1 MDKVMEKWNEI
12 LQMVKEEH
20 GLTDVSFNTWI
31 KPLEVFAIDG
41 NTLYILVPSEQMGLS
56 YINKK
61 YYLPLKV
68 AIGEVTGIEYDI
80 QFILPDQAQSLK
92 FKNNDTP
99 QLEPQTPV
107 KGDHSNL
114 NPNYTFDTFVV
125 GNNNRFAHSASLA
138 VAESPGEAYNPLY
151 IYGGPGLGKT
161 HLMHSIGHFIID
173 QNPDTK
179 VLYVT
184 SEEFTNEVIE
194 SIRNGNSSAMTKFRD
209 KYRTVD
215 VLMIDD
221 IQFIIGK
228 ESTQEEF
235 FHTFNTLQTQGKQII
250 LTSDKPPKEM
260 ETLEERIRS
269 RFEWGLMA
277 DIGTPD
283 YETRMAILRKK
294 AETDNFDK
302 SPKEMETLEE
312 RIRSR
317 FEWGLM
323 ADIGT
328 PDYETRMAIL
338 RKKAET
344 DNFDIDDDIL
354 NYIASNISSNIREL
368 EGALNK
374 LLAFHNLEH
383 THITMDIAERELS
396 NIITPDKP
404 REITA
409 QLIIEVVSEHF
420 HISVDQMISKT
431 RSSEIARPRQIA
443 MYLCKT
449 MTSDSLDV
457 IGQLLGGR
465 DHSTIIHGIKK
476 VTKDYEEN
484 DSTRTLIETIKKKI
498 NPN

>member
-294 AETDNFDK
+294 AETDNFD
-302 SPKEMETLEE
+302 
-312 RIRSR
+312 
-317 FEWGLM
+317 
-323 ADIGT
+323 
-328 PDYETRMAIL
+328 
-338 RKKAET
+338 
-344 DNFDIDDDIL
+344 IDDDIL

-449 MTSDSLDV
+449 MTSASLDV

>member
-294 AETDNFDK
+294 AETDNFD
-302 SPKEMETLEE
+302 
-312 RIRSR
+312 
-317 FEWGLM
+317 
-323 ADIGT
+323 
-328 PDYETRMAIL
+328 
-338 RKKAET
+338 
-344 DNFDIDDDIL
+344 IDDDIL

-443 MYLCKT
+443 MYLCKN

>member
-294 AETDNFDK
+294 AETDNFD
-302 SPKEMETLEE
+302 
-312 RIRSR
+312 
-317 FEWGLM
+317 
-323 ADIGT
+323 
-328 PDYETRMAIL
+328 
-338 RKKAET
+338 
-344 DNFDIDDDIL
+344 IDDDIL

-443 MYLCKT
+443 MYLCIPT
-449 MTSDSLDV
+449 TCVRLRYGYLQD
-457 IGQLLGGR
+457 
-465 DHSTIIHGIKK
+465 
-476 VTKDYEEN
+476 
-484 DSTRTLIETIKKKI
+484 
-498 NPN
+498 

>member
-294 AETDNFDK
+294 AETDNFD
-302 SPKEMETLEE
+302 
-312 RIRSR
+312 
-317 FEWGLM
+317 
-323 ADIGT
+323 
-328 PDYETRMAIL
+328 
-338 RKKAET
+338 
-344 DNFDIDDDIL
+344 IDDDIL

-449 MTSDSLDV
+449 MTSDALDV

>member
-68 AIGEVTGIEYDI
+68 AIGEVTGVEYDI

-92 FKNNDTP
+92 FKNNDTT
-99 QLEPQTPV
+99 QLEPQAPV

-250 LTSDKPPKEM
+250 LTSDKP
-260 ETLEERIRS
+260 
-269 RFEWGLMA
+269 
-277 DIGTPD
+277 
-283 YETRMAILRKK
+283 
-294 AETDNFDK
+294 
-302 SPKEMETLEE
+302 PKEMETLEE

>member
-1 MDKVMEKWNEI
+1 MEKVIEKWEEI
-12 LQMVKEEH
+12 INTVKKEH
-20 GLTDVSFNTWI
+20 ELSEVSFDTWI
-31 KPLEVFAIDG
+31 RPLEVYGIDG
-41 NTLYILVPSEQMGLS
+41 NKLYILVPSEQMGLS
-56 YINKK
+56 YISKK

-68 AIGEVTGIEYDI
+68 AIAEITGTEYDI
-80 QFILPDQAQSLK
+80 EFILPDQADSLSIK
-92 FKNNDTP
+92 GSNNKNKKQPSAKADR
-99 QLEPQTPV
+99 
-107 KGDHSNL
+107 SNL

-161 HLMHSIGHFIID
+161 HLMHSIGHFILD
-173 QNPDTK
+173 QKPDTK
-179 VLYVT
+179 VIYVT

-194 SIRNGNSSAMTKFRD
+194 SIRNGNASSMTKFRD

-235 FHTFNTLQTQGKQII
+235 FHTFNALQTQGKQII

-277 DIGTPD
+277 DIGVPD

-294 AETDNFDK
+294 AESDNF
-302 SPKEMETLEE
+302 
-312 RIRSR
+312 I
-317 FEWGLM
+317 
-323 ADIGT
+323 
-328 PDYETRMAIL
+328 
-338 RKKAET
+338 
-344 DNFDIDDDIL
+344 IDDDIL
-354 NYIASNISSNIREL
+354 DYIANNIKSNIREL

-374 LLAFHNLEH
+374 LLAYHNLENVK
-383 THITMDIAERELS
+383 ITMEIAEKELA

-404 REITA
+404 REITP

-420 HISVDQMISKT
+420 HISVDQMMSKN
-431 RSSEIARPRQIA
+431 RSSDIAKPRQIA

-449 MTSDSLDV
+449 MTSSSLDAV
-457 IGQLLGGR
+457 GALLGGR
-465 DHSTIIHGIKK
+465 DHSTIIHGVKK
-476 VTKDYEEN
+476 VSEEYDN
-484 DSTRTLIETIKKKI
+484 NESTRTLIETIKKKI

>member
-1 MDKVMEKWNEI
+1 MWDCGKLSYFIRYGELLMDTVIEKWKDI

-31 KPLEVFAIDG
+31 KPLEVFAIE
-41 NTLYILVPSEQMGLS
+41 NNIIYILVPSEQMGLS

-68 AIGEVTGIEYDI
+68 AITETTGINYDI
-80 QFILPDQAQSLK
+80 QFILPDQAKTMNFNSK
-92 FKNNDTP
+92 SASEEHVP
-99 QLEPQTPV
+99 S

-173 QNPDTK
+173 QKPNTK

-194 SIRNGNSSAMTKFRD
+194 SIRNGNSTAMTKFRD

-277 DIGTPD
+277 DIGVPD

-294 AETDNFDK
+294 AETDH
-302 SPKEMETLEE
+302 
-312 RIRSR
+312 
-317 FEWGLM
+317 
-323 ADIGT
+323 
-328 PDYETRMAIL
+328 
-338 RKKAET
+338 
-344 DNFDIDDDIL
+344 FDIDDDIL

-383 THITMDIAERELS
+383 TYITMDIAERELS

-420 HISVDQMISKT
+420 HISVDQMISKN
-431 RSSEIARPRQIA
+431 RSSDIARPRQIA

-484 DSTRTLIETIKKKI
+484 ESTKSLIETIKKKI

>member
-235 FHTFNTLQTQGKQII
+235 FHTFNTLHNDGRQIVI
-250 LTSDKPPKEM
+250 ASDRPAKEIKS
-260 ETLEERIRS
+260 LEERLRT
-269 RFEWGLMA
+269 RFEWGLTA
-277 DIGTPD
+277 DVQPPD
-283 YETRMAILRKK
+283 FETRVAIVKRK
-294 AETDNFDK
+294 AELLHLDLPEDVAEFIANHLK
-302 SPKEMETLEE
+302 NNLRQLEGAVKKLNAYYMLE
-312 RIRSR
+312 
-317 FEWGLM
+317 GLQPVISV
-323 ADIGT
+323 AQN
-328 PDYETRMAIL
+328 AI
-338 RKKAET
+338 K
-344 DNFDIDDDIL
+344 DIL
-354 NYIASNISSNIREL
+354 NETQPVPVTIEKIVGEVSRTFNVSPADIRGTKRNANVASARRVAIYILREVTGMSM
-368 EGALNK
+368 EEIG
-374 LLAFHNLEH
+374 
-383 THITMDIAERELS
+383 REFS
-396 NIITPDKP
+396 
-404 REITA
+404 
-409 QLIIEVVSEHF
+409 
-420 HISVDQMISKT
+420 
-431 RSSEIARPRQIA
+431 
-443 MYLCKT
+443 
-449 MTSDSLDV
+449 
-457 IGQLLGGR
+457 GR
-465 DHSTIIHGIKK
+465 DHSTIVYSLKTMERDMKNDQHLRETVSDIIKNVK
-476 VTKDYEEN
+476 A
-484 DSTRTLIETIKKKI
+484 
-498 NPN
+498 